1 MLTPSDSE
9 RSERPRVLV
18 VDDDE
23 RNLLAV
29 RTVIED
35 LAEIETAQ
43 SGEEALRHLL
53 AGDFAL
59 ILLDV
64 MMPGIDGYETAQLIR
79 GREASKRV
87 PIVFLSAVNKE
98 REHQMRGY
106 EMGAVDYVFKPV
118 DPVILRSKVSVF
130 VDLYA
135 MAREIERKAEQEQ
148 ALLDANLAA
157 NTRKLEAERALRLAQ
172 EQQGAIIRSL
182 PIALYI
188 EAGDGAERRFVGG
201 DLGTQCGFA
210 SDGGESAE
218 AWCERVHPD
227 DRPELKKAIADRAD
241 SGAMAVEYRWRCE
254 DETYRYLLDQAV
266 RMTDDDGSI
275 HFAGT
280 LLDVTERRQLE
291 SQLLQSHKMDAI
303 GQLTGG
309 IAHDFNNLLAAVL
322 GGMAL
327 LERRA
332 TFSDDQKK
340 IVDMTRRAAEQGVT
354 LVARLLSFARRQA
367 LQPTMIDLAAL
378 APEVSEL
385 LTHTLGGLV
394 TLEWAPL
401 DGKVAVLADRSQLE
415 LALMNIIINARDAMP
430 AGGTIRVIPRVERL
444 GEGNDVGLAPGTYV
458 VLSVRDQ
465 GVGMSREVLEKVTEP
480 FFTTKDVGKGTGLGL
495 SMVHGFALQSG
506 GRIAIES
513 TPDVGTVVDLWLQKA
528 GSGDGGREDAGATVD
543 EADVPPQRILL
554 VDDHDIVR
562 ETTAE
567 MLRELGHSVELASDG
582 PTMLRKFADDPAA
595 FDLIITDYAMPKM
608 SGEEML
614 RRAEDIRAGV
624 PSIIISGYAAE
635 DRLPGALAGHD
646 ILYKPFTVS
655 DLRRRIAQRVSAA

>member
-1 MLTPSDSE
+1 MAPRRIE
-9 RSERPRVLV
+9 GHERPRVLV

-43 SGEEALRHLL
+43 SGEEALRHVLR
-53 AGDFAL
+53 GEFAL

-64 MMPGIDGYETAQLIR
+64 LMPGMDGYETAQLIR
-79 GREASKRV
+79 GREQSKRV

-118 DPVILRSKVSVF
+118 DPLILRSKVSVF

-135 MAREIERKAEQEQ
+135 MAREIERKAEHEQ

-172 EQQGAIIRSL
+172 EQQAAIIRSL
-182 PIALYI
+182 PIALYV
-188 EAGDGAERRFVGG
+188 EGDGRAERRFVGG
-201 DLGTQCGFA
+201 DLGTLCGFA
-210 SDGGESAE
+210 GAGPEPLEGWID
-218 AWCERVHPD
+218 RVHPD
-227 DRPELKKAIADRAD
+227 DRPELTNAMGLRTD
-241 SGAMAVEYRWRCE
+241 SGGMAVEYRWRCE
-254 DETYRYLLDQAV
+254 DGSYRYLLDQAV
-266 RMTDDDGSI
+266 RMDDEDGAV

-327 LERRA
+327 LERRVE
-332 TFSDDQKK
+332 FNDDQKK
-340 IVDMTRRAAEQGVT
+340 IVDMTRRAAQQGVT
-354 LVARLLSFARRQA
+354 LVARLLSFARRQQ
-367 LQPTMIDLAAL
+367 LQPTHIDIAAL
-378 APEVSEL
+378 AGEVSEL
-385 LTHTLGGLV
+385 LSHTLGGLV
-394 TLEWAPL
+394 MVEWATL
-401 DGKVAVLADRSQLE
+401 DDKVGVMADRSQLE
-415 LALMNIIINARDAMP
+415 LALMNVILNARDAMP
-430 AGGTIRVIPRVERL
+430 SGGTIRVVPRVERL
-444 GEGNDVGLAPGTYV
+444 GSGNDVGLPAGVYV

-465 GVGMSREVLEKVTEP
+465 GVGMSREVLDKVTEP

-506 GRIAIES
+506 GKIEIQS
-513 TPDVGTVVDLWLQKA
+513 TPGVGTVVDLWLQKA
-528 GSGDGGREDAGATVD
+528 DAGEGRSESAGTP
-543 EADVPPQRILL
+543 ADDVEVPPQRILL
-554 VDDHDIVR
+554 VDDHEVVR

-567 MLRELGHSVELASDG
+567 MLRDLGHAVDLASDG
-582 PTMLRKFADDPAA
+582 PAMLRKFAQDPDAY
-595 FDLIITDYAMPKM
+595 DLIITDYAMPKM

-635 DRLPGALAGHD
+635 ERLPGALAGHD

-655 DLRRRIAQRVSAA
+655 DLKRRIAQRVGA